1 MIRYSCADFAFP
13 HLTHE
18 NSLKLIKMMGI
29 DAVDIGLFQ
38 DRSHIQPSDQ
48 LDKPEEKGLLL
59 KQKCADLGLA
69 ISDIF
74 MQTSLDFGE
83 VAINHPDAA
92 VRTKQREMFR
102 RLCDYAQAAGTH
114 HVGGLPGAHFDESSW
129 ALGREELAWRT
140 AYAKEQGLSY
150 GIEAHYGS
158 FLQNPADTLKM
169 LQEVEDMAL
178 ILDHSHYTFQ
188 GYDTESI
195 RPLMKYASHMH
206 VRGARKGEMQCSVE
220 RNTTDFAAVAEHMK
234 AENYSGTVC
243 LEYTYTAW
251 ENCNRTDNVSETIIL
266 MDLMKKLLK

>member
-102 RLCDYAQAAGTH
+102 RLCAAQDADPECNQYPRFKLRDDTC
-114 HVGGLPGAHFDESSW
+114 
-129 ALGREELAWRT
+129 ALW
-140 AYAKEQGLSY
+140 
-150 GIEAHYGS
+150 GIFE
-158 FLQNPADTLKM
+158 P
-169 LQEVEDMAL
+169 
-178 ILDHSHYTFQ
+178 
-188 GYDTESI
+188 
-195 RPLMKYASHMH
+195 
-206 VRGARKGEMQCSVE
+206 
-220 RNTTDFAAVAEHMK
+220 
-234 AENYSGTVC
+234 
-243 LEYTYTAW
+243 
-251 ENCNRTDNVSETIIL
+251 
-266 MDLMKKLLK
+266 

>member
-83 VAINHPDAA
+83 VAISTAA
-92 VRTKQREMFR
+92 SPRGIRASGTPSISAASTQALTIGMICGNARPTSSQAITISR
-102 RLCDYAQAAGTH
+102 RQAACIC
-114 HVGGLPGAHFDESSW
+114 PASSK
-129 ALGREELAWRT
+129 R
-140 AYAKEQGLSY
+140 
-150 GIEAHYGS
+150 
-158 FLQNPADTLKM
+158 
-169 LQEVEDMAL
+169 
-178 ILDHSHYTFQ
+178 
-188 GYDTESI
+188 
-195 RPLMKYASHMH
+195 
-206 VRGARKGEMQCSVE
+206 AR
-220 RNTTDFAAVAEHMK
+220 
-234 AENYSGTVC
+234 
-243 LEYTYTAW
+243 
-251 ENCNRTDNVSETIIL
+251 
-266 MDLMKKLLK
+266 